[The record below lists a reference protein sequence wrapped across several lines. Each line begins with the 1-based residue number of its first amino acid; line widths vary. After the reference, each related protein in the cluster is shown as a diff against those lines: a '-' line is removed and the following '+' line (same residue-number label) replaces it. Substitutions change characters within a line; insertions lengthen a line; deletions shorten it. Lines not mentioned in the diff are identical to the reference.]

1 MGDIW
6 IVDLGSQYTQL
17 ITRQSRE
24 LGYKTVL
31 LTLEQVQAK
40 VTSGQRPGA
49 VILSGGPQTVVNDH
63 MDYSFI
69 FDLSAP
75 TLGICYGMQ
84 IMGKFFGGEVEQ
96 GKLGE
101 YGAGEV
107 HFLSREIPAVPRRFM
122 VWMSHSDHLVTLP
135 KDFERLLES
144 DNGMMAGIFC
154 PSRAMMGLQFH
165 PEVSHTEYG
174 AELLHYFYHEVAGLS
189 VNWQPREMLQE
200 AKQCLE
206 MAEDGHVLCAFSG
219 GVDSLVAASLA
230 QEVMGDRLHC
240 FFVDHGLLRPQD
252 MGHIHVLQEKTSLQI
267 TVLDCQ
273 KTFLD
278 RLQNIAKPEQK
289 RKIIGNTFV
298 EIFEQKTRDYQRDH
312 NIHFTY
318 LLQGTLYPD
327 VIESTSPHGQG
338 GCSATIKSHHN
349 VGGLPQEMRLKLLE
363 PFRFLFKDEV
373 RQIGRS
379 LGLAQEWLDRHP
391 FPGPGLAIR
400 ILGQITTERIG
411 KVQAA
416 DQILLE
422 ELQRGGQYQSCWQAL
437 AVLLPIKTVG
447 VKGDR
452 RAYEEVI
459 CLRVVNSVDGMTASW
474 TQLPAEW
481 LARVSQRITNE
492 VEGVTRVVYDITDKP
507 PGTIEWE

>member
-6 IVDLGSQYTQL
+6 IIDLGSQYTQL

-96 GKLGE
+96 GRLGE

-107 HFLSREIPAVPRRFM
+107 HFLSREIPEVPRQFM

-154 PSRAMMGLQFH
+154 PSRSMMGLQFH

-189 VNWQPREMLQE
+189 VNWQSREMLQE

-206 MAEDGHVLCAFSG
+206 VAKDGHVLCAFSG

-252 MGHIHVLQEKTSLQI
+252 MGHIHDLQKKLPCKLPCLIAKKLFSIACKTSLSPNRSE
-267 TVLDCQ
+267 
-273 KTFLD
+273 
-278 RLQNIAKPEQK
+278 RL
-289 RKIIGNTFV
+289 
-298 EIFEQKTRDYQRDH
+298 
-312 NIHFTY
+312 
-318 LLQGTLYPD
+318 
-327 VIESTSPHGQG
+327 
-338 GCSATIKSHHN
+338 
-349 VGGLPQEMRLKLLE
+349 
-363 PFRFLFKDEV
+363 
-373 RQIGRS
+373 
-379 LGLAQEWLDRHP
+379 
-391 FPGPGLAIR
+391 
-400 ILGQITTERIG
+400 
-411 KVQAA
+411 
-416 DQILLE
+416 
-422 ELQRGGQYQSCWQAL
+422 
-437 AVLLPIKTVG
+437 
-447 VKGDR
+447 
-452 RAYEEVI
+452 
-459 CLRVVNSVDGMTASW
+459 
-474 TQLPAEW
+474 
-481 LARVSQRITNE
+481 
-492 VEGVTRVVYDITDKP
+492 
-507 PGTIEWE
+507 

>member
-1 MGDIW
+1 M
-6 IVDLGSQYTQL
+6 
-17 ITRQSRE
+17 
-24 LGYKTVL
+24 
-31 LTLEQVQAK
+31 
-40 VTSGQRPGA
+40 
-49 VILSGGPQTVVNDH
+49 
-63 MDYSFI
+63 
-69 FDLSAP
+69 
-75 TLGICYGMQ
+75 
-84 IMGKFFGGEVEQ
+84 
-96 GKLGE
+96 
-101 YGAGEV
+101 
-107 HFLSREIPAVPRRFM
+107 
-122 VWMSHSDHLVTLP
+122 
-135 KDFERLLES
+135 
-144 DNGMMAGIFC
+144 
-154 PSRAMMGLQFH
+154 
-165 PEVSHTEYG
+165 
-174 AELLHYFYHEVAGLS
+174 
-189 VNWQPREMLQE
+189 
-200 AKQCLE
+200 
-206 MAEDGHVLCAFSG
+206 
-219 GVDSLVAASLA
+219 
-230 QEVMGDRLHC
+230 
-240 FFVDHGLLRPQD
+240 
-252 MGHIHVLQEKTSLQI
+252 
-267 TVLDCQ
+267 
-273 KTFLD
+273 
-278 RLQNIAKPEQK
+278 
-289 RKIIGNTFV
+289 

-349 VGGLPQEMRLKLLE
+349 VGGLPREMKLKLLE

-400 ILGQITTERIG
+400 VLGQITAERIG
-411 KVQAA
+411 KAQAA

-422 ELQRGGQYQSCWQAL
+422 ELQGGGQYQSCWQAL

-474 TQLPAEW
+474 TQLPAGW